1 MGAHGSGA
9 GIAFGVRGALSGR
22 ERDASAEFRLGGRS
36 DGWLYGRRHGHGLRP
51 GRRKLIADLLPTVRL
66 AAPETGPIRTDA
78 LFPWPVRDLWLEVG
92 FGSGEHLAAQ
102 ACEHR
107 DVGLIGCEV
116 FVNGIAALLARMT
129 QDAITN
135 VRIFDDDARLLM
147 RRLPDASVGRVFV
160 LFPDPWPKTRH
171 AARRFVSAENLDT
184 LARLMRDGAE
194 LRFASDHAEYVR
206 RTLDLV
212 GRDARFAWPARTR
225 ADWRRPGDAIVTR
238 YEAKAERQGRAC
250 VHLRFVRR
258 SRN

>member
-1 MGAHGSGA
+1 MLPA
-9 GIAFGVRGALSGR
+9 I
-22 ERDASAEFRLGGRS
+22 RL
-36 DGWLYGRRHGHGLRP
+36 
-51 GRRKLIADLLPTVRL
+51 TV
-66 AAPETGPIRTDA
+66 PESGPIRTDA
-78 LFPWPVRDLWLEVG
+78 LFPWPVRELWLEVG

-102 ACEHR
+102 ARAHP

-116 FVNGIAALLARMT
+116 FVNGIAALLANMARE
-129 QDAITN
+129 DITN

-171 AARRFVSAENLDT
+171 AARRFISAENLDS

-212 GRDARFAWPARTR
+212 GRDTRFAWPARTR
-225 ADWRRPGDAIVTR
+225 ADWRSPGDAIVTR

-250 VHLRFVRR
+250 MYLQFVRR
-258 SRN
+258 SRA

>member
-1 MGAHGSGA
+1 M
-9 GIAFGVRGALSGR
+9 
-22 ERDASAEFRLGGRS
+22 
-36 DGWLYGRRHGHGLRP
+36 
-51 GRRKLIADLLPTVRL
+51 LPVIRV
-66 AAPETGPIRTDA
+66 AVPETGCIRTDA
-78 LFPWPVRDLWLEVG
+78 LFSRPVRELWLEVG

-102 ACEHR
+102 AR
-107 DVGLIGCEV
+107 ANPDVGLIGCEV
-116 FVNGIAALLARMT
+116 FVNGIAALLASMA

-147 RRLPDASVGRVFV
+147 MRLPDASVGRVFV

-206 RTLDLV
+206 QTLDIV
-212 GRDARFAWPARTR
+212 SRDERFAWPARTR

-238 YEAKAERQGRAC
+238 YEAKAERQGRTC

-258 SRN
+258 SRT

>member
-1 MGAHGSGA
+1 MGAHGPGA
-9 GIAFGVRGALSGR
+9 GIACGARGALSGR
-22 ERDASAEFRLGGRS
+22 APDATLGNRS
-36 DGWLYGRRHGHGLRP
+36 YGWLYGRRRGHGLRP
-51 GRRKLIADLLPTVRL
+51 GRRRLIADMLPAIRLTV
-66 AAPETGPIRTDA
+66 PESGPIRTDA
-78 LFPWPVRDLWLEVG
+78 LFPWPVRELWLEVG

-102 ACEHR
+102 ARAHP

-116 FVNGIAALLARMT
+116 FVNGIAALLANMAREE
-129 QDAITN
+129 ITN

-171 AARRFVSAENLDT
+171 AARRFISAENLDS

-212 GRDARFAWPARTR
+212 GRDTRFAWPARTR

-250 VHLRFVRR
+250 MYLRFVRR
-258 SRN
+258 SRA

>member
-1 MGAHGSGA
+1 M
-9 GIAFGVRGALSGR
+9 SGR
-22 ERDASAEFRLGGRS
+22 ERDASRDDRS
-36 DGWLYGRRHGHGLRP
+36 HALLYGRRRGHGLRP
-51 GRRKLIADLLPTVRL
+51 GRQRLIADMLPAMRL
-66 AAPETGPIRTDA
+66 AVPESGPIQTDA
-78 LFPWPVRDLWLEVG
+78 VFSWPVRDLWLEIG

-102 ACEHR
+102 ARAHP

-116 FVNGIAALLARMT
+116 FVNGIAALLARMA

-147 RRLPDASVGRVFV
+147 RRLPDASLGRVFI

-206 RTLDLV
+206 QTLDVV
-212 GRDARFAWPARTR
+212 GRDARFTWTARTR
-225 ADWRRPGDAIVTR
+225 ADWRRPGDAIATR
-238 YEAKAERQGRAC
+238 YEAKAQRQGRAC
-250 VHLRFVRR
+250 VHLRFLRQ
-258 SRN
+258 SRA